1 MKDCFKYIS
10 NLCDYLDGELGPELC
25 KQIETHLG
33 ECPDCKVMLDTL
45 RQTVKICREDGRC
58 EELPEELSR
67 RINVRLRERWQ
78 QKFGKK

>member
-1 MKDCFKYIS
+1 MKDCSTYIS
-10 NLCDYLDGELGPELC
+10 NLCDYIDGDLDPELC